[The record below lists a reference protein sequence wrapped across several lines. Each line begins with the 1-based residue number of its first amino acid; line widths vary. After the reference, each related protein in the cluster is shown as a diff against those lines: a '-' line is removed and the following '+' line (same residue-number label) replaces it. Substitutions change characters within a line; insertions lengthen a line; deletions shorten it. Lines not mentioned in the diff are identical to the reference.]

1 MIQIRK
7 NGTIF
12 KCDPQKLIK
21 LLLSLNF
28 FLILRVALTKHKCSK
43 TSALI
48 YTYHYGEKHQNP
60 NPRLIKQHTYTPAL
74 VCLPLPFRFPTW
86 LLN

>member
-7 NGTIF
+7 DGTIF

-48 YTYHYGEKHQNP
+48 YTYHYGEKHQNS
-60 NPRLIKQHTYTPAL
+60 NPRLINNILIP
-74 VCLPLPFRFPTW
+74 PL
-86 LLN
+86 